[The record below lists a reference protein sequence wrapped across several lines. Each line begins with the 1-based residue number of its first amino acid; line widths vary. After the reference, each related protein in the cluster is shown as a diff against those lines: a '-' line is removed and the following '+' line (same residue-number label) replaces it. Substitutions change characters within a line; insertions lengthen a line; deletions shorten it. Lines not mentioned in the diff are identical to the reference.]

1 MSINKAD
8 IRPETNIALRAK
20 AAATAN
26 QHSICLD
33 QTSFPLRGATESYM
47 VVQERG
53 LHVQEAVSRTLS
65 ALLST
70 LLILKLYDF
79 SMQRDNRNV
88 QVIEECVNENM
99 GQGDGFSTWLCR
111 ILLIFKYTALD
122 VWCLTVY
129 NADW

>member
-1 MSINKAD
+1 MEVKLSINKAD
-8 IRPETNIALRAK
+8 IRPETNTALRAT
-20 AAATAN
+20 AAATATLN

-53 LHVQEAVSRTLS
+53 LQEAVSRTLS

-99 GQGDGFSTWLCR
+99 G
-111 ILLIFKYTALD
+111 
-122 VWCLTVY
+122 
-129 NADW
+129 

>member
-1 MSINKAD
+1 MEVKLSINKAD
-8 IRPETNIALRAK
+8 IRPETNTALRAT
-20 AAATAN
+20 AAATASVN

-99 GQGDGFSTWLCR
+99 G
-111 ILLIFKYTALD
+111 
-122 VWCLTVY
+122 
-129 NADW
+129 